1 MLLLE
6 LVLRGVTVHP
16 GVLGS
21 MYDTCNFV
29 VLVCYIFKLAL
40 NKFLLLHDFVQIVLF
55 YQNEH
60 FENGLVGL
68 ANPYYYEQQA
78 NESEDEDA
86 SL

>member
-6 LVLRGVTVHP
+6 LMLRGVAVHP

-29 VLVCYIFKLAL
+29 VLVCYILELAL
-40 NKFLLLHDFVQIVLF
+40 DKLLLLNDFVQIVLF

-60 FENGLVGL
+60 FENGFVGL
-68 ANPYYYEQQA
+68 ANPNDYEQQA
-78 NESEDEDA
+78 YESEDEDA